1 VLRSGVKK
9 VPPAAREDI
18 KTLLSTLDSFLYN
31 SEWFAGDQL
40 TIADLAILASVG
52 SIKVILLSL
61 AIIKV
66 TLSLMFY

>member
-9 VPPAAREDI
+9 VSPAAREDI
-18 KTLLSTLDSFLYN
+18 KTLLSTLDSFLYS